1 MNADADESSLFVFLV
16 EDHALLRGVL
26 QEYISSIAAV
36 GRCAAAANAEST
48 LEVLKDGELPDF
60 MLIDLSLPGMN
71 GIELVRELR
80 EAHPKLSLAILSGH
94 RSLKYARDALAAG
107 ADGYL
112 LKGDLDEIERGIHA
126 IRHGRH
132 YVSEGLGVDP

>member
-1 MNADADESSLFVFLV
+1 
-16 EDHALLRGVL
+16 
-26 QEYISSIAAV
+26 
-36 GRCAAAANAEST
+36 
-48 LEVLKDGELPDF
+48 
-60 MLIDLSLPGMN
+60 MN